1 MELVYITILLALV
14 EYMIMGGLVGFARA
28 KHRIAA
34 PAMTGNAEFERTN
47 RVHVNTLEN
56 LIIFIPSVWIFG
68 AYTSP
73 RWAAVLGFVFVVA
86 RAVYAFGYLKAAEK
100 RSVGAGITGLVEIV
114 LVVGALVGLA
124 RAIV

>member
-1 MELVYITILLALV
+1 MELVYVTILLALV

-28 KHRIAA
+28 KHKIAA

-73 RWAAVLGFVFVVA
+73 RWAAALGFVFVAA
-86 RAVYAFGYLKAAEK
+86 RAVYAFGYLRAAEK
-100 RSVGAGITGLVEIV
+100 RSVGAGITGIVNVV
-114 LVVGALVGLA
+114 LVVGALVGLLLEA
-124 RAIV
+124 F